1 MNMGTYNAEVA
12 FDTLSWRCR
21 DDLGCAAEDP
31 YVTKLIRV
39 QICLSEV
46 TVFGLS
52 QFFSCG

>member
-1 MNMGTYNAEVA
+1 MNMGTYNTEVA